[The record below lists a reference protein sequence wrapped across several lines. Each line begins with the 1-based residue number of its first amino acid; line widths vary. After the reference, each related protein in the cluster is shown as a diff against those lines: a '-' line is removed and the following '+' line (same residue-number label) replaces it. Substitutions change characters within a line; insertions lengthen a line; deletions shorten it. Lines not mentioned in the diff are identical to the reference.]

1 MAYIFEQLFKEDCQ
15 AYSCVRL
22 ERSSG
27 ETNDRT
33 PRTLKKKPA
42 FFEKKKGK
50 NGKEKTN
57 ALTESYFSF
66 ALLLKI

>member
-33 PRTLKKKPA
+33 PRTLKKNPRFLRKKKEKM
-42 FFEKKKGK
+42 EKK
-50 NGKEKTN
+50 KTN